1 MLQQVLQTVRGGEY
15 VATKTILG
23 FLGSIA
29 AIVGALALGLAF
41 ALAGTDSLHYLIIGM
56 VIFAALVVCVVLG
69 VVIYFAG
76 KDPSKLQLERVSAKD
91 YIAIQ
96 SMGDDTYG
104 EYIELPG
111 TTPSRSSD
119 QSPETPKLQ
128 PGAEEESK

>member
-1 MLQQVLQTVRGGEY
+1 MLQQVLQTMRGGEY

-29 AIVGALALGLAF
+29 AITAAIAVGLAF
-41 ALAGTDSLHYLIIGM
+41 ALSGTSSLHFLIIGM
-56 VIFAALVVCVVLG
+56 VVFAALVVFTVLA

-76 KDPSKLQLERVSAKD
+76 KDPSRLQLERVSAKD

-104 EYIELPG
+104 EYFEIPG
-111 TTPSRSSD
+111 TAPSRSTD
-119 QSPETPKLQ
+119 QSVDMPELPTSD
-128 PGAEEESK
+128 EENS